1 MPRYHRKVYRLS
13 YRQPSLLNTL
23 LFRFKNI
30 NPFTRLE
37 FPMPTSRRNVLIRTV
52 ATITG
57 DIACGVAMASVAL
70 WIIETA
76 ALGLFLS
83 FLVWLIAAIAA
94 LALSQFV
101 VHPACKILMSDEK
114 LDMAVNALSGL
125 ADQFSHYVTATLQQ
139 A

>member
-1 MPRYHRKVYRLS
+1 VYRLS

-23 LFRFKNI
+23 LFRIKNA

-37 FPMPTSRRNVLIRTV
+37 FPMPTSRRNIIIRTM

-57 DIACGVAMASVAL
+57 DIAAGVAMASVAL

-83 FLVWLIAAIAA
+83 FLMWLIAAIAA
-94 LALSQFV
+94 LALSQLV
-101 VHPACKILMSDEK
+101 VHPACKVLLSDQK
-114 LDMAVNALSGL
+114 LDLAVNALSGL
-125 ADQFSHYVTATLQQ
+125 AVEWSRFATAALN
-139 A
+139 AI

>member
-1 MPRYHRKVYRLS
+1 MG

-23 LFRFKNI
+23 LFRIKNA
-30 NPFTRLE
+30 NPFTKLE
-37 FPMPTSRRNVLIRTV
+37 FPMPTSRRNIIVRTV

-57 DIACGVAMASVAL
+57 DIAAGVAMASVAL

-76 ALGLFLS
+76 ALGMFLS
-83 FLVWLIAAIAA
+83 FLVWLLAAIAA

-101 VHPACKILMSDEK
+101 VHPVSNVLLSDEK
-114 LDMAVNALSGL
+114 LDLAMNTLSGL